1 MGTLDRY
8 PDWKDIDN
16 EKIHSSHMCYFCE
29 KIENIPFKCPHCN
42 KYFCAKHHLP
52 ESHNCIGNFRNFNN
66 GSWFKNKRREK
77 ILWDWTPKKVHESHK
92 SPYIKTP
99 HFTQKTKIS
108 HRSIK
113 RWLSNILIL
122 IIVLGLVIVFAL
134 MVYSSVNGKDK
145 GITENSPATLGNI
158 TESINNFKSF
168 IHTINEN
175 YGNGNSSDRILQ
187 DLNVKQS
194 EINSSKLELRIHE
207 LINKQRQNN
216 GVVELSFDSKLE
228 VIAQKHSQDM
238 ASNNFFEHI
247 NLKGED
253 PTRRGADIGYI
264 CRKDYGS
271 YYTNGI
277 AENLFQ
283 NNLYDSVT
291 YYNGIPVYNWNSF
304 EEIAQSTVNGW
315 MNSPGHRQNILKP
328 TYDREGIGIAISSD
342 DKVLITE
349 DFC

>member
-16 EKIHSSHMCYFCE
+16 EKIHGSHMCYFCE
-29 KIENIPFKCPHCN
+29 KIENMPFKCPHCD
-42 KYFCAKHHLP
+42 KYFCAKHRLP

-66 GSWFKNKRREK
+66 GSRFKNKRREK
-77 ILWDWTPKKVHESHK
+77 VLWKWTPKKVHESHK
-92 SPYIKTP
+92 SRIKTP
-99 HFTQKTKIS
+99 PFTQKPKIS
-108 HRSIK
+108 RHLIK
-113 RWLSNILIL
+113 RWISNIIIL

-145 GITENSPATLGNI
+145 GKNENSPAILGNI
-158 TESINNFKSF
+158 TEFTNNFKSF
-168 IHTINEN
+168 IHTLNEN
-175 YGNGNSSDRILQ
+175 YGKENSTGKFLQ
-187 DLNVKQS
+187 DLNVKQP
-194 EINSSKLELRIHE
+194 EIDPSKLERKIHE
-207 LINKQRQNN
+207 LINKQRQYN
-216 GVVELSFDSKLE
+216 GVSELSFDSKLE

-253 PTRRGADIGYI
+253 PTQRGADIGYT

-277 AENLFQ
+277 AENIFQ

-291 YYNGIPVYNWNSF
+291 YYNEIPVYNWNSF

-315 MNSPGHRQNILKP
+315 MNSPGHRQNILKS
-328 TYDREGIGIAISSD
+328 TYDREGIGVAISSD
-342 DKVLITE
+342 EEIQLAI
-349 DFC
+349 